1 MIKKSPVTKA
11 GQEARDKQMKR
22 FAEEVPVC
30 ACFNIR
36 KAARA
41 ITQLYDDVLRPS
53 GLRVTQ
59 FSILAVTR
67 RLEPVT
73 VTRLAEETVTDRT
86 TLTRN
91 LKLLAE
97 QRLVRIAPGED
108 RREREVSLTDRGRA
122 ALAQSYPMWKDVQ
135 AQVAQRLG
143 GERFRRMLSD
153 LRDTVALT
161 RAD

>member
-1 MIKKSPVTKA
+1 MAKK
-11 GQEARDKQMKR
+11 GRDTVEQQMGK
-22 FAEEVPVC
+22 FGEEVPIC
-30 ACFNIR
+30 ACFNVR

-41 ITQLYDDVLRPS
+41 ITQLYDDVLRRS

-91 LKLLAE
+91 LKVLS
-97 QRLVRIAPGED
+97 QQKLVRIAPGED
-108 RREREVSLTDRGRA
+108 RREREVTLTDRGRA
-122 ALAQSYPMWKDVQ
+122 ALAQAYPMWKDVQ

-143 GERFRRMLSD
+143 RERFRRMLSD
-153 LRDTVALT
+153 LGETVAVT
-161 RAD
+161 RAS

>member
-1 MIKKSPVTKA
+1 MVRK
-11 GQEARDKQMKR
+11 GRDTVGRQMGR
-22 FAEEVPVC
+22 FAGEVPVC
-30 ACFNIR
+30 ACFNVR

-67 RLEPVT
+67 RLGPVS

-91 LKLLAE
+91 LKLLE
-97 QRLVRIAPGED
+97 GQGLIRVSHGTD
-108 RREREVSLTDRGRA
+108 RREREVSVTERGRKALVDAFPLWKRVQDRVAKSLGPERLRRLLADLA
-122 ALAQSYPMWKDVQ
+122 A
-135 AQVAQRLG
+135 
-143 GERFRRMLSD
+143 
-153 LRDTVALT
+153 TVAVT
-161 RAD
+161 RAS

>member
-1 MIKKSPVTKA
+1 MAKK
-11 GQEARDKQMKR
+11 GRDTVEQQMGN
-22 FAEEVPVC
+22 FGEEVPIC
-30 ACFNIR
+30 ACFNVR

-67 RLEPVT
+67 RLGPVT

-91 LKLLAE
+91 LKVLS
-97 QRLVRIAPGED
+97 QQKLVRIVPGDD

-122 ALAQSYPMWKDVQ
+122 ALAQAYPMWKDVQ

-143 GERFRRMLSD
+143 RERFRRLLSD
-153 LRDTVALT
+153 LRTTVALT
-161 RAD
+161 RTS

>member
-1 MIKKSPVTKA
+1 MAKK
-11 GQEARDKQMKR
+11 GRDTVEQHMGK
-22 FAEEVPVC
+22 FGEEVPIC
-30 ACFNIR
+30 ACFNVR

-67 RLEPVT
+67 RLGPVT

-91 LKLLAE
+91 LKVLS
-97 QRLVRIAPGED
+97 QQKLVRIVPGDD

-122 ALAQSYPMWKDVQ
+122 AVAQAYPMWKDVQ

-143 GERFRRMLSD
+143 RERFRRMLSD
-153 LRDTVALT
+153 LGETVALT
-161 RAD
+161 RTS

>member
-1 MIKKSPVTKA
+1 MAKK
-11 GQEARDKQMKR
+11 GRDTVEQQMGN
-22 FAEEVPVC
+22 FGEEVPIC
-30 ACFNIR
+30 ACFNVR

-59 FSILAVTR
+59 FSILAVTK
-67 RLEPVT
+67 RLGPVT

-91 LKLLAE
+91 LKVLS
-97 QRLVRIAPGED
+97 QQKLVRIVPGED

-122 ALAQSYPMWKDVQ
+122 ALAQAYPMWKDVQ

-143 GERFRRMLSD
+143 RERFRRMLSD
-153 LRDTVALT
+153 LGETVALT
-161 RAD
+161 RTS

>member
-1 MIKKSPVTKA
+1 MAKK
-11 GQEARDKQMKR
+11 GRDTVEQQMGN
-22 FAEEVPVC
+22 FGEEVPIC
-30 ACFNIR
+30 ACFNVR

-67 RLEPVT
+67 RLGPVT

-91 LKLLAE
+91 LKVLS
-97 QRLVRIAPGED
+97 QQKLVRIVPGDD

-122 ALAQSYPMWKDVQ
+122 ALAQAYPMWKDVQ

-143 GERFRRMLSD
+143 RERFRRMLSD

-161 RAD
+161 RAS

>member
-1 MIKKSPVTKA
+1 MAKK
-11 GQEARDKQMKR
+11 GRDTVEQQMGK
-22 FAEEVPVC
+22 FGEEVPIC
-30 ACFNIR
+30 ACFNVR

-41 ITQLYDDVLRPS
+41 ITQLYDDVLRRS

-91 LKLLAE
+91 LKVLSQ
-97 QRLVRIAPGED
+97 QRLVRIVPGED

-122 ALAQSYPMWKDVQ
+122 ALAQAYPMWKDVQ

-161 RAD
+161 RAS

>member
-1 MIKKSPVTKA
+1 MAKK
-11 GQEARDKQMKR
+11 GRDTVEQQMGK
-22 FAEEVPVC
+22 FGEEVPIC
-30 ACFNIR
+30 ACFNVR

-67 RLEPVT
+67 RLGPVT

-91 LKLLAE
+91 LKVLS
-97 QRLVRIAPGED
+97 QQKLVRIVPGDD

-122 ALAQSYPMWKDVQ
+122 AVAQAYPMWKDVQ

-143 GERFRRMLSD
+143 RERFRRMLSD
-153 LRDTVALT
+153 LGETVAVT
-161 RAD
+161 RAS

>member
-1 MIKKSPVTKA
+1 MAKK
-11 GQEARDKQMKR
+11 GRDTVEQQMGK
-22 FAEEVPVC
+22 FGEEVPIC

-67 RLEPVT
+67 RLGPVS

-91 LKLLAE
+91 LKVLSQ
-97 QRLVRIAPGED
+97 QRLVRIVPGED

-122 ALAQSYPMWKDVQ
+122 ALAQAYPMWKDVQ

-143 GERFRRMLSD
+143 RERFRRMLSD
-153 LRDTVALT
+153 LGETVALT
-161 RAD
+161 RTS

>member
-1 MIKKSPVTKA
+1 MANK
-11 GQEARDKQMKR
+11 GRDTVEQQTEK
-22 FAEEVPVC
+22 FGEEVRIC
-30 ACFNIR
+30 ACFNVR

-59 FSILAVTR
+59 FSILAVTK
-67 RLEPVT
+67 RLGPVT

-91 LKLLAE
+91 LKVLS
-97 QRLVRIAPGED
+97 QQKLVRIVPGDD

-122 ALAQSYPMWKDVQ
+122 AVAQAYPMWKDVQ

-143 GERFRRMLSD
+143 RERFRRLLSD
-153 LRDTVALT
+153 LRTTVALT
-161 RAD
+161 RTS

>member
-1 MIKKSPVTKA
+1 MAKKR
-11 GQEARDKQMKR
+11 RDTVEEQMGK
-22 FAEEVPVC
+22 FGEEVPIC
-30 ACFNIR
+30 ACFNVR

-67 RLEPVT
+67 RLGPVS

-91 LKLLAE
+91 LKVLS
-97 QRLVRIAPGED
+97 QQKLVRIVPGDD

-122 ALAQSYPMWKDVQ
+122 ALAQAYPMWKDVQ

-143 GERFRRMLSD
+143 RERFRRVLSD
-153 LRDTVALT
+153 LAATVAVT
-161 RAD
+161 RAS

>member
-1 MIKKSPVTKA
+1 MAKK
-11 GQEARDKQMKR
+11 GRDTVEQHMGK
-22 FAEEVPVC
+22 FGEEVPIC
-30 ACFNIR
+30 ACFNVR

-67 RLEPVT
+67 RLGPVT

-91 LKLLAE
+91 LKVLSQ
-97 QRLVRIAPGED
+97 QRLVRIVPGED

-122 ALAQSYPMWKDVQ
+122 ALAQAYPMWKDVQ

-143 GERFRRMLSD
+143 RERFRRMLSE
-153 LRDTVALT
+153 LGETVALT
-161 RAD
+161 RTS

>member
-1 MIKKSPVTKA
+1 MAKK
-11 GQEARDKQMKR
+11 GRDTVEQHMGKFGK
-22 FAEEVPVC
+22 EVPIC
-30 ACFNIR
+30 ACFNVR

-67 RLEPVT
+67 RLGPVT

-91 LKLLAE
+91 LKVLS
-97 QRLVRIAPGED
+97 QQKLVRIVPGDD

-122 ALAQSYPMWKDVQ
+122 ALAQAYPMWKDVQ

-143 GERFRRMLSD
+143 RERFRRMLSD
-153 LRDTVALT
+153 LGETVALT
-161 RAD
+161 RTS

>member
-1 MIKKSPVTKA
+1 MAKK
-11 GQEARDKQMKR
+11 GRDTVEQQMGN
-22 FAEEVPVC
+22 FGEEVPIC
-30 ACFNIR
+30 ACFNVR

-67 RLEPVT
+67 RLGSVT

-91 LKLLAE
+91 LKVLS
-97 QRLVRIAPGED
+97 QQKLVRIVPGDD

-122 ALAQSYPMWKDVQ
+122 ALAQAYPMWKDVQ

-143 GERFRRMLSD
+143 RERFRRMLSD
-153 LRDTVALT
+153 LGETVALT
-161 RAD
+161 RTS

>member
-1 MIKKSPVTKA
+1 MGKF
-11 GQEARDKQMKR
+11 G
-22 FAEEVPVC
+22 EEVPIC
-30 ACFNIR
+30 ACFNVR

-67 RLEPVT
+67 RLGSVT

-91 LKLLAE
+91 LKVLS
-97 QRLVRIAPGED
+97 QQKLVRIVPGDD

-122 ALAQSYPMWKDVQ
+122 ALAQAYPMWKDVQ

-143 GERFRRMLSD
+143 RERFRRMLSD
-153 LRDTVALT
+153 LGETVALT
-161 RAD
+161 RTS

>member
-1 MIKKSPVTKA
+1 MGKF
-11 GQEARDKQMKR
+11 G
-22 FAEEVPVC
+22 EEVPIC
-30 ACFNIR
+30 ACFNVR

-67 RLEPVT
+67 RLGPVT

-91 LKLLAE
+91 LKVLS
-97 QRLVRIAPGED
+97 QQKLVRIVPGDD

-122 ALAQSYPMWKDVQ
+122 ALAQAYPMWKDVQ

-143 GERFRRMLSD
+143 RERFRRMLSD
-153 LRDTVALT
+153 LGETVALT
-161 RAD
+161 RTS

>member
-1 MIKKSPVTKA
+1 MAKK
-11 GQEARDKQMKR
+11 GRDTVEQQMGK
-22 FAEEVPVC
+22 FGEEVPIC
-30 ACFNIR
+30 ACFNVR

-67 RLEPVT
+67 RLGPVT

-91 LKLLAE
+91 LKVLS
-97 QRLVRIAPGED
+97 QQKLVRIVPGDD

-122 ALAQSYPMWKDVQ
+122 ALAQAYPMWKDVQ

-143 GERFRRMLSD
+143 RERFRRMLSD
-153 LRDTVALT
+153 LGETVALT
-161 RAD
+161 RTS

>member
-1 MIKKSPVTKA
+1 MAKK
-11 GQEARDKQMKR
+11 GRDTVEQHMGK
-22 FAEEVPVC
+22 FGEEVPIC
-30 ACFNIR
+30 ACFNVR

-67 RLEPVT
+67 RLGSVT

-91 LKLLAE
+91 LKVLS
-97 QRLVRIAPGED
+97 QQKLVRIVPGDD

-122 ALAQSYPMWKDVQ
+122 AVAQAYPMWKDVQ

-143 GERFRRMLSD
+143 RERFRRMLSD
-153 LRDTVALT
+153 LGETVALT
-161 RAD
+161 RTS

>member
-1 MIKKSPVTKA
+1 MMKTGRHTVEQQMGNFSE
-11 GQEARDKQMKR
+11 EA
-22 FAEEVPVC
+22 PVC

-67 RLEPVT
+67 RLGPVT

-91 LKLLAE
+91 LKILA
-97 QRLVRIAPGED
+97 QQKLIRITPGHD
-108 RREREVSLTDRGRA
+108 RREREVTLTDRGRA
-122 ALAQSYPMWKDVQ
+122 ALAQAYPFWKKIQ
-135 AQVAQRLG
+135 AQVTQRLG
-143 GERFRRMLSD
+143 PDRYRRLLSD
-153 LRDTVALT
+153 LRTTVALT
-161 RAD
+161 RTS